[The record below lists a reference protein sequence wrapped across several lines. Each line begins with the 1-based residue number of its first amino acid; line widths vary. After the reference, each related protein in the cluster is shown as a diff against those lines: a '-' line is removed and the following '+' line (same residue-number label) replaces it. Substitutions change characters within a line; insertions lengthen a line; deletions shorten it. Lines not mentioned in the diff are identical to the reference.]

1 MTVRF
6 GITIGRMAMMVKML
20 AWSGVAL
27 ATPDQASPAQ
37 ASQEASPSQP
47 GLDALYREAMQ
58 SIAEGRKS
66 DASAALMRVVDIEPK
81 HAGAWLDLALIQCGL
96 GHSDEAERLFAAI
109 ETRFDPPPGIVS
121 LIAEARESG
130 CTRWN
135 PTRSASVTL
144 GRGFD
149 RNVNQGASNPNFSI
163 ERAGVPVEL
172 QLLPEFL
179 PLADHYSVLSAETM
193 REITPNGTVGFA
205 QAQFRHNDRLGQY
218 DSGALFAGIETPWRF
233 GRWTLR
239 TTAMLGMVSLGGQ
252 FYQRHLQVQGH
263 IGPPLRLPGSTQF
276 TLLAGLSHIDYLTLA
291 NFNSNTFELRPQLTW
306 RDSKRLASA
315 SIGYLRDFAQS
326 GRPGGDRHGALF
338 NLLGRQGLPY
348 GMTGEL
354 AYTRQQWNS
363 ESAYSPGL
371 IGQTRA
377 QQTDILRGNLSYPL
391 TRSQSLQLE
400 VRAVHNRE
408 NISIFQYN
416 NRQVQLSWQ
425 WQRP

>member
-1 MTVRF
+1 MTVRL
-6 GITIGRMAMMVKML
+6 GITVRTVA
-20 AWSGVAL
+20 AL
-27 ATPDQASPAQ
+27 AMLGCAGIAPATPAQ
-37 ASQEASPSQP
+37 VGPAEPS
-47 GLDALYREAMQ
+47 LDVLYREAMQ
-58 SIAEGRKS
+58 SIAEGRKG
-66 DASAALMRVVDIEPK
+66 DASEALMRVVDIEPK

-109 ETRFDPPPGIVS
+109 ETRFDPPPGILD

-135 PTRSASVTL
+135 PTRSSSVTV

-163 ERAGVPVEL
+163 DRGGVAVEL

-179 PLADHYSVLSAETM
+179 PLADQYSVLSAETM
-193 REITPNGTVGFA
+193 RDITPNGTIGFA

-233 GRWTLR
+233 GGWTLR
-239 TTAMLGMVSLGGQ
+239 TTAMLGLVSLGGQ
-252 FYQRHLQVQGH
+252 FYQRHLQVQGRV
-263 IGPPLRLPGSTQF
+263 GPPLRLPGSTQF
-276 TLLAGLSHIDYLTLA
+276 TLLAGLNHIDYLTLT
-291 NFNSNTFELRPQLTW
+291 NFNATTFELRPQLTW
-306 RDSKRLASA
+306 RNSERMASA
-315 SIGYLRDFAQS
+315 SIGYLRDFAET
-326 GRPGGDRHGALF
+326 GRPGGDRHGVLL
-338 NLLGRQGLPY
+338 NLLARQGLPY

-354 AYTRQQWNS
+354 AYTRQHWDS
-363 ESAYSPGL
+363 ASAYSPGL
-371 IGQTRA
+371 IEQTRA
-377 QQTDILRGNLSYPL
+377 QETNILRANLSYPL
-391 TRSQSLQLE
+391 GKNHSLQLE